1 VPNGKEYCIMLIF
14 DLETVEWKAGVAR
27 LEFYCFYAVTLPWR
41 FSMINNSSL
50 QKWERLAQKQL
61 NQQFVNEIVQG
72 LQCSPFEANAILDTV
87 YKVYASYFETSGN
100 LKPGQILFQVIS
112 IDANSNTRLKDSK
125 QTTVTLTLD
134 AGEEDLKVREKEGV
148 VGLRR
153 HRIQRVSH
161 ETFQQ
166 GGLLTVE
173 DLANRLFNCGERT
186 ICRDLRYF
194 RNNNIIL
201 PLRSTIKDMGR
212 AISHRCAIVE
222 EWLRGRE
229 YSEISRNTHHSVPA
243 IKNYISKFKRVVA
256 LAEEGFDVHTI
267 AFLVKLSA
275 SVVEEYYKL
284 YRTDDVV
291 PHRMDELKSFLKKS
305 QSHQNH
311 QSHQ

>member
-1 VPNGKEYCIMLIF
+1 
-14 DLETVEWKAGVAR
+14 
-27 LEFYCFYAVTLPWR
+27 
-41 FSMINNSSL
+41 MINNSSL

-61 NQQFVNEIVQG
+61 NQQFVNEIVDG

-87 YKVYASYFETSGN
+87 YKVYSSYFETTGN

-112 IDANSNTRLKDSK
+112 IDTSSNTHLKDSK

-134 AGEEDLKVREKEGV
+134 AGEEDLKIREKEGV

-186 ICRDLRYF
+186 ICRDLQYF
-194 RNNNIIL
+194 RNNDIIL

-212 AISHRCAIVE
+212 AISHRCIIVK

-229 YSEISRNTHHSVPA
+229 YTEISRNTHHSVSA
-243 IKNYISKFKRVVA
+243 IKNYLSKFKRVVS
-256 LAEEGFDVHTI
+256 LAEEGFDTHTI

-275 SVVEEYYKL
+275 TVVEEYYKL
-284 YRTDDVV
+284 YRTLDIL

-305 QSHQNH
+305 HSDQNH
-311 QSHQ
+311 QRQQ

>member
-1 VPNGKEYCIMLIF
+1 MLIF
-14 DLETVEWKAGVAR
+14 NSEIGEQKKGLAR
-27 LEFYCFYAVTLPWR
+27 LAFSYFDPVIISWR
-41 FSMINNSSL
+41 SSMINNSSL

-61 NQQFVNEIVQG
+61 NQQFVNEIIQG
-72 LQCSPFEANAILDTV
+72 LHCSPFEANAILDTV
-87 YKVYASYFETSGN
+87 YKVYASYFETTGN

-112 IDANSNTRLKDSK
+112 VDTSSNTHLKDSK

-134 AGEEDLKVREKEGV
+134 AGEEDLKIREKEGV

-186 ICRDLRYF
+186 ICRDLQYF

-212 AISHRCAIVE
+212 AISHRCIIVK
-222 EWLRGRE
+222 EWLHGKE
-229 YSEISRNTHHSVPA
+229 YTEISRDTHHSVSA
-243 IKNYISKFKRVVA
+243 IKNYISKFKRVVS
-256 LAEEGFDVHTI
+256 LAEEGFDTHTI
-267 AFLVKLSA
+267 AFLVKVSTT
-275 SVVEEYYKL
+275 VVEEYYKI
-284 YRTDDVV
+284 YSTVDII

-305 QSHQNH
+305 QSHQDH
-311 QSHQ
+311 QRRQ

>member
-1 VPNGKEYCIMLIF
+1 
-14 DLETVEWKAGVAR
+14 
-27 LEFYCFYAVTLPWR
+27 
-41 FSMINNSSL
+41 MINNSSL
-50 QKWERLAQKQL
+50 QKWERLALKQL

-87 YKVYASYFETSGN
+87 YKVYASYFETTGN

-112 IDANSNTRLKDSK
+112 IDTSSNTHLKDSK

-134 AGEEDLKVREKEGV
+134 AGEEDLKIREKEGV

-153 HRIQRVSH
+153 HRIHRVSH

-186 ICRDLRYF
+186 ICRDLQYF
-194 RNNNIIL
+194 RNNDIIL

-212 AISHRCAIVE
+212 AISHRCIIVK
-222 EWLRGRE
+222 EWLGGKE
-229 YSEISRNTHHSVPA
+229 YTEISSNTHHSVPA
-243 IKNYISKFKRVVA
+243 IKNYISKFKRVVS
-256 LAEEGFDVHTI
+256 LAEEGFDTHTI

-275 SVVEEYYKL
+275 TVVEEYYKL
-284 YRTDDVV
+284 YRTLDIL
-291 PHRMDELKSFLKKS
+291 PHRMDELNSFLKKS
-305 QSHQNH
+305 HSDSNH
-311 QSHQ
+311 QRQQ

>member
-1 VPNGKEYCIMLIF
+1 MLIF
-14 DLETVEWKAGVAR
+14 GLETGEWKEGLAR
-27 LEFYCFYAVTLPWR
+27 LEFSCFYAATNSWG

-87 YKVYASYFETSGN
+87 YKVYASYFKTTGN

-112 IDANSNTRLKDSK
+112 IDTSSNTHLKDSK

-134 AGEEDLKVREKEGV
+134 AGEEDLKIREKEGV

-161 ETFQQ
+161 EAFQQ

-173 DLANRLFNCGERT
+173 DLAHRLFNCGERT
-186 ICRDLRYF
+186 ICRDLQYF
-194 RNNNIIL
+194 RNNDIIL

-212 AISHRCAIVE
+212 AISHRCIIVK
-222 EWLRGRE
+222 EWLRGKE

-243 IKNYISKFKRVVA
+243 IKNYLSKFKRVVS
-256 LAEEGFDVHTI
+256 LAEEGFDTHTI

-275 SVVEEYYKL
+275 TVVEEYYKL
-284 YRTDDVV
+284 YRTLDIL
-291 PHRMDELKSFLKKS
+291 PHRLDELNSFLKKS
-305 QSHQNH
+305 HSDQNH
-311 QSHQ
+311 QRPQ